1 MNRMKNA
8 VFLALTVFSLV
19 SASLLLVI
27 APINAQTAVPTSI
40 STALKPNP
48 IGVGQMVAFEFQ
60 VIPAPPISSDPF
72 VNLTATVTFPSGFK
86 TWHWPVSTNA
96 TGGATLFYSFNQTG
110 NYVFSVDFPGQSF
123 KNGQVYTPSKNA
135 STLVIQAEPVETPI
149 AYPTPNPAPT
159 NPPAPTWPISPEF
172 TASYNPSSYNVTN
185 WKTGELQQVDN
196 SSIEFKVTNQPLT
209 GVLTSIHYLVRMFD
223 TSIGAWVEMYTA
235 ATYCIQSNADYTIL
249 TLPISQPNLLPPSMQ
264 NVTCIDFQ
272 LQAITN
278 LGKSDWSPTQTVYLT
293 ATPSP
298 SPTATVA
305 PVATLPPATQTPTP
319 KPTPRPTPCR
329 LDANTTSGLTVKLT
343 LYGNVTASQFSNVT
357 LTNESAQAAQLSFVL
372 SGQAGN
378 TGFGNVTIPKTM
390 VPNAASIAVLIDGQP
405 AQNQGYSQNANYYYV
420 WFTTHFSTHQ
430 VSIVFATGTPNPSA
444 SPSPSGNQNPV
455 FLGLDWVQLAI
466 LVLMGIIVVA
476 VGAAAFMFLS
486 KRRGTEQTKPA

>member
-8 VFLALTVFSLV
+8 VFFALTIFSLV
-19 SASLLLVI
+19 SASFLLVI
-27 APINAQTAVPTSI
+27 APINAQTTVPTSI
-40 STALKPNP
+40 SIALKPNP
-48 IGVGQMVAFEFQ
+48 VGAGQMVAFEFQ
-60 VIPAPPISSDPF
+60 VTPAPPTSDDRF
-72 VNLTATVTFPSGFK
+72 VNLSAGISPGGWNF
-86 TWHWPVSTNA
+86 PVSTNA

-110 NYVFSVDFPGQSF
+110 NRVFFVSFPGQSF
-123 KNGQVYTPSKNA
+123 KNGQVYAPSK
-135 STLVIQAEPVETPI
+135 SEMTLVVQAEPVETPT

-172 TASYNPSSYNVTN
+172 TATLNRASYNVTN
-185 WKTGELQQVDN
+185 YLTGEIIQQVDN
-196 SSIEFKVTNQPLT
+196 SSIDFQVKNQPLT
-209 GVLTSIHYLVRMFD
+209 GALTSIYYLVRIYD
-223 TSIGAWVEMYTA
+223 PSTGYTCDMYTDG
-235 ATYCIQSNADYTIL
+235 TYRIQSNTTYTHLWLMIGH
-249 TLPISQPNLLPPSMQ
+249 PYWLPPDLRNATS
-264 NVTCIDFQ
+264 IDFQ
-272 LQAITN
+272 IQAQTN
-278 LGKSDWSPTQTVYLT
+278 LGKSDWSPIQTVYLT

-298 SPTATVA
+298 SPTAA
-305 PVATLPPATQTPTP
+305 PVATLPAPSQTPTP

-390 VPNAASIAVLIDGQP
+390 VPNAVSIAVLIDGQP

-430 VSIVFATGTPNPSA
+430 VSIVFAKTTTPSNPT
-444 SPSPSGNQNPV
+444 PSSSGLQNPAI
-455 FLGLDWVQLAI
+455 GLDWVQIAI
-466 LVLMGIIVVA
+466 LVVMGIIVVA
-476 VGAAAFMFLS
+476 VVVAAFMFLS
-486 KRRGTEQTKPA
+486 KGSTEQTEPA